1 MGEKPDGGFA
11 MVSQRSGWVLVFA
24 LLTLVGAASILG
36 ARQVAQT
43 ATKSVSGRITMDGG
57 GTPARF
63 TLPLQNPG
71 RPAASVA
78 INPQPDGTFRVT
90 LPIGM
95 SIVGTPSGGF
105 AVKSFTYGGT
115 DLLTSPL
122 VVAAADTAELL
133 ITLRAPTSVSVSG
146 RVVGLP
152 FTSGILLVL
161 MGTPLETLV
170 RPDGSFTFN
179 NVTPGNY
186 QLRVISPL
194 IMQQVVPL
202 TVGSTNLTDVT
213 ISMPQERW
221 VTGRVVIEG
230 SNAPP
235 PGVSAEARSADG
247 RILSATTPSAYEGTN
262 TGQFF
267 VFRLRSGE
275 YTISLRSIPA
285 GYQLKSLSYGTVDL
299 LKQPLKVDGTAGWD
313 IVARLVPD
321 RR

>member
-1 MGEKPDGGFA
+1 MKQLFA
-11 MVSQRSGWVLVFA
+11 YRRSGLLLIFA
-24 LLTLVGAASILG
+24 LLALTSAIS
-36 ARQVAQT
+36 AQAVQT
-43 ATKSVSGRITMDGG
+43 PVKSVSGRITMDGG
-57 GTPARF
+57 GTPTRF

-71 RPAASVA
+71 RPTASVV

-90 LPIGM
+90 LPIGT
-95 SIVGTPSGGF
+95 SIVGTPLGGF
-105 AVKSFTYGGT
+105 TLKSFTYGGA
-115 DLLTSPL
+115 DLLSSPL
-122 VVAAADTAELL
+122 VVAATDNAELL
-133 ITLRAPTSVSVSG
+133 ITLRAPTPVSVSG
-146 RVVGLP
+146 RITGLP
-152 FTSGILLVL
+152 STNGILLVL
-161 MGTPLETLV
+161 MGTPLEAML

-186 QLRVISPL
+186 QLRVISPF
-194 IMQQVVPL
+194 IMQQLVPL

-230 SNAPP
+230 SSAPP
-235 PGVSAEARSADG
+235 PGVSAEVRSADG
-247 RILSATTPSAYEGTN
+247 RIIPATTPSPYQGTN

-275 YTISLRSIPA
+275 YTVSLRSIPA

-299 LKQPLKVDGTAGWD
+299 LKQPMKVDGTAGWD